1 VRGLTTGLVGPGML
15 WHVLYFVVM
24 ILIGL
29 VFTTRRLRALFL
41 D

>member
-1 VRGLTTGLVGPGML
+1 MLV
-15 WHVLYFVVM
+15 HVLYFLVM
-24 ILIGL
+24 IGLGL

>member
-1 VRGLTTGLVGPGML
+1 ML

-24 ILIGL
+24 IALGLIL
-29 VFTTRRLRALFL
+29 TTRRLRALFL

>member
-1 VRGLTTGLVGPGML
+1 ML
-15 WHVLYFVVM
+15 WHVLYYLVM
-24 ILIGL
+24 IAIGL